1 MIIVVGT
8 GGYFGYL
15 FVSKLMTWRH
25 LDQTYEEQFEPP
37 TKIVSDLKGKK
48 VIFHMKTGLDQDDGQ
63 ICVRF
68 NVIFAS
74 LEAGA
79 GVPINVTLLFSR
91 EHYIAAQRYVET
103 RQRDAMRGVLCRM
116 PR

>member
-37 TKIVSDLKGKK
+37 TKIASDLKG
-48 VIFHMKTGLDQDDGQ
+48 
-63 ICVRF
+63 
-68 NVIFAS
+68 
-74 LEAGA
+74 
-79 GVPINVTLLFSR
+79 
-91 EHYIAAQRYVET
+91 
-103 RQRDAMRGVLCRM
+103 
-116 PR
+116 